1 MSYDRRHGNRQASS
15 LCVSASPS
23 SISAEPKAKNPP
35 LVKLDL
41 KTGRPS
47 PTSVKSEAA
56 ISHYNRPEQES
67 KIPPGLIEATLSKV
81 ETAAAKPIQELVDG
95 RLLTQAERLD
105 VALFAFL
112 QWRRTPLGRAWQ
124 RHTLETGAKLHEMVY
139 LADPQAVQEAW
150 ARQGE
155 HMPLEEAAAWSQ
167 EIRRQ
172 LEDGELTLEAS
183 TNAILGAMFLHVETM
198 SPLIAQKMTWI
209 VLHADSSNPFITSDH
224 PVSIYDPEAGPRRGA
239 GWFSS
244 PTVEVT
250 LPLDARACLLMAPGP
265 PELQHAS
272 TDAGTVLEANLRT
285 YAAAQWAIYGPTQA
299 AVQHVRTEA
308 KRQRPR
314 AARLAPWPPLIHIL
328 EQSKDKA
335 EPVAVEIYPAPRTA
349 QRGRWK
355 P

>member
-1 MSYDRRHGNRQASS
+1 MGTAKLHHYVSQLLLRRF
-15 LCVSASPS
+15 SAQPR
-23 SISAEPKAKNPP
+23 AKNPP
-35 LVKLDL
+35 LVKLYL

-67 KIPPGLIEATLSKV
+67 KIPPGLIEETLSKV
-81 ETAAAKPIQELVDG
+81 ETAAARPIQELVDG

-105 VALFAFL
+105 VAVFAFL
-112 QWRRTPLGRAWQ
+112 QWRRTPLSRAWQ

-150 ARQGE
+150 ARQGK
-155 HMPLEEAAAWSQ
+155 HMTLEEAAAWSQ
-167 EIRRQ
+167 ETRRQ
-172 LEDGELTLEAS
+172 LEDGDLTLEAS
-183 TNAILGAMFLHVETM
+183 TNTILGAMFLHVETM

-209 VLHADSSNPFITSDH
+209 VLHADGGNLFITSDH
-224 PVSIYDPEAGPRRGA
+224 PVSIYDPEAGPHRGA

-244 PTVEVT
+244 PKVEVT
-250 LPLDARACLLMAPGP
+250 LPLDACACLLLVPGP
-265 PELQHAS
+265 PELHHESA
-272 TDAGTVLEANLRT
+272 DAQTVLEANLRT
-285 YAAAQWAIYGPTQA
+285 YATAQWAIYGPTQA

-308 KRQRPR
+308 KRQPSR

-328 EQSKDKA
+328 EQSEHEA
-335 EPVAVEIYPAPRTA
+335 GLRAVRIYSAPRTA
-349 QRGRWK
+349 QRGRSK